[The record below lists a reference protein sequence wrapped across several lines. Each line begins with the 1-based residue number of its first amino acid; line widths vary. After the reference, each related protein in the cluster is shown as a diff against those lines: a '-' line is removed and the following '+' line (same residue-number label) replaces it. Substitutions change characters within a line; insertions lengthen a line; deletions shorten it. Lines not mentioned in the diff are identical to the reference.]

1 MPLPLCG
8 WIGFLKQIFDQMKL
22 LLLLFSVGFL
32 SLSSVAQKNKFDLT
46 VTLTGI
52 ANKNGMIEFG
62 LYNDPSKFA
71 KVGQTLK
78 TLRVKITSSEAVVTF
93 HDLEPGKYAVCFYH
107 DENNNKSCDKNFL
120 SIPTEAYAFSNN
132 IRPKFSVPTFEEC
145 SFSVTKNKSVTARLV
160 Y

>member
-1 MPLPLCG
+1 MPLLLFG
-8 WIGFLKQIFDQMKL
+8 WIGFLKLIFDKMRL
-22 LLLLFSVGFL
+22 LLLLFSVGFF
-32 SLSSVAQKNKFDLT
+32 SLSNLAQKNKFDLT

-52 ANKNGMIEFG
+52 ANKNGLIEFG

-78 TLRVKITSSEAVVTF
+78 TLRVKVTSSEASVTF

-107 DENNNKSCDKNFL
+107 DENGNKVCDKNFL
-120 SIPTEAYAFSNN
+120 SIPTEAFAFSNN
-132 IRPKFSVPTFEEC
+132 IRPKFSIPTFEEC
-145 SFSVTKNKSVTARLV
+145 SFSVTKNKSISARLV